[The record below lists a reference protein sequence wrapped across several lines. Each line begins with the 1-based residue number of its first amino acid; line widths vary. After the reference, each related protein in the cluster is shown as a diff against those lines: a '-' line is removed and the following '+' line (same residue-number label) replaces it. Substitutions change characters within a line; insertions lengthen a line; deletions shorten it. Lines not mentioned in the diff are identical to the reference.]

1 MLNQAGSFWKFLS
14 SQIPISCSQY
24 YSDLPTLENCIL
36 PPTWQLWNYGRLCS
50 LVHMSKTLQE
60 KTTYLGTPGKLL
72 EAAGYGGLLMVLVH
86 YRYLHRN
93 RKEIFRLRARSPT
106 LSTAF
111 RRLLPSSSSQQ
122 SSLRCGSSIS
132 SCFSKEV
139 YSLQC
144 SSPYYRCCF
153 AESLLHIRNICFGVF
168 NYGEVKRTFVSE
180 LLKTSTKI
188 LFQYLNRD
196 IFWQNITFCRVVR
209 ALIL

>member
-1 MLNQAGSFWKFLS
+1 MVW
-14 SQIPISCSQY
+14 SQLAAVNTILIYRLWRTVYYPRLDSC
-24 YSDLPTLENCIL
+24 EIMVAC
-36 PPTWQLWNYGRLCS
+36 
-50 LVHMSKTLQE
+50 VHMSKTLQE

-93 RKEIFRLRARSPT
+93 CKEIFRLRARSHT

-139 YSLQC
+139 YSLGC

-153 AESLLHIRNICFGVF
+153 AESLPHILNICFGVF
-168 NYGEVKRTFVSE
+168 VKRTFVSK

-188 LFQYLNRD
+188 LFQ
-196 IFWQNITFCRVVR
+196 
-209 ALIL
+209 

>member
-1 MLNQAGSFWKFLS
+1 
-14 SQIPISCSQY
+14 
-24 YSDLPTLENCIL
+24 
-36 PPTWQLWNYGRLCS
+36 
-50 LVHMSKTLQE
+50 MSKTLQE

-72 EAAGYGGLLMVLVH
+72 EAAGYGGLQMVLVH
-86 YRYLHRN
+86 YHYLHRN

-153 AESLLHIRNICFGVF
+153 AESLTHILNICFGVF
-168 NYGEVKRTFVSE
+168 DYSEVKRTFVSE
-180 LLKTSTKI
+180 LLKTI
-188 LFQYLNRD
+188 YLHKQLSKLDLMNMF
-196 IFWQNITFCRVVR
+196 IHKGVSF
-209 ALIL
+209 

>member
-60 KTTYLGTPGKLL
+60 KTTFLVHLGKLL
-72 EAAGYGGLLMVLVH
+72 EAAGYGGMLTAAVR

-93 RKEIFRLRARSPT
+93 RKESFRLRAQSPR

-111 RRLLPSSSSQQ
+111 RRLLPWASSQK
-122 SSLRCGSSIS
+122 SSLRCVSSIS
-132 SCFSKEV
+132 SCFFKGV
-139 YSLQC
+139 CSLQH
-144 SSPYYRCCF
+144 SSSYNRWCF
-153 AESLLHIRNICFGVF
+153 R
-168 NYGEVKRTFVSE
+168 
-180 LLKTSTKI
+180 
-188 LFQYLNRD
+188 
-196 IFWQNITFCRVVR
+196 R
-209 ALIL
+209 AAASCT